1 MKNKLERI
9 WEDTIVAQLKALS
22 RYLPGETEE
31 KPRKT
36 SVRINGLRAE
46 I

>member
-1 MKNKLERI
+1 
-9 WEDTIVAQLKALS
+9 
-22 RYLPGETEE
+22 LPGETEE

-46 I
+46 IWTKDYRLLNEVH